1 MTTVR
6 GLERASIA
14 GAIVVL
20 GVAFPLV
27 ACTDGTTPDCSTPD
41 AGCGPDL
48 TGGDGEDARTPVE
61 ASSND
66 AETLADTSTPSG
78 DGGASIDADASHD

>member
-6 GLERASIA
+6 GFERASIA

-20 GVAFPLV
+20 GAAFPLV
-27 ACTDGTTPDCSTPD
+27 ACTDGTTPDCSTPE

-48 TGGDGEDARTPVE
+48 TGGDDEDARAQSE
-61 ASSND
+61 ASND
-66 AETLADTSTPSG
+66 AAALADTSPPSG
-78 DGGASIDADASHD
+78 DGGASFDADASHD